1 MMREPIDVRTDP
13 KMPNRSMTGH
23 KGTFGTA
30 MLVGGTAMTHR
41 MIGGPCLAT
50 RAALR
55 SGCGLAILAMPEPI
69 LDEGLGVVP
78 EATGLALPCL
88 DDGSLGLD
96 ATEVLEGFDVAV
108 HGVGIG
114 PGLGGGAGVEALV
127 RGCVMN
133 DSVPRVIDADALN
146 AMATGSIDRIRG
158 PVVLTPHP
166 GEWRR
171 LADALGID
179 GDPIDDEARPAAA
192 MAMASTLAAGEAPVV
207 VVLKGAGTVVSDG
220 HRFWRC
226 GILESAL
233 AVGGSG
239 DVLTG
244 LLVGLIAQFHPRP
257 GEARSDQRMDLFDI
271 ACLSVAMHAEA
282 GRSWVSRNGAS
293 GMLARELAD
302 EIVAVR
308 ETFMRS

>member
-1 MMREPIDVRTDP
+1 MSEPIEVRTDP
-13 KMPNRSMTGH
+13 TMPSRATTGH

-88 DDGSLGLD
+88 DDGSLALD
-96 ATEVLEGFDVAV
+96 AAEVLEGFEVAV

-127 RGCVMN
+127 RGCITN
-133 DSVPRVIDADALN
+133 DSLPRVIDADALN
-146 AMATGSIDRIRG
+146 AMAMGGIDQIKG
-158 PVVLTPHP
+158 PAVLTPHP

-179 GDPIDDEARPAAA
+179 GDPIGNDGRPAAA
-192 MAMASTLAAGEAPVV
+192 MEMARALDAGKGPVV

-244 LLVGLIAQFHPRP
+244 LLVGLIAQFHLRP
-257 GEARSDQRMDLFDI
+257 EENTPDDRMDLFDI

-282 GRSWVSRNGAS
+282 GRSWVARNGAS